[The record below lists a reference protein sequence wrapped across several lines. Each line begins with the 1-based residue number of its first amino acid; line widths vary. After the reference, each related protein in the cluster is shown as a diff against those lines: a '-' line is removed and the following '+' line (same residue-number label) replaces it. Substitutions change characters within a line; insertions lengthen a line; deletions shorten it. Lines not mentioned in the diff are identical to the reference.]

1 MPKRTGPA
9 PIHVG
14 TSGWTYP
21 DWAGVFYPT
30 DVRGADQLAFYATRF
45 DAVEVNS
52 TFYRFPNEATIASWN
67 RRLLASFH
75 FVVKGS
81 RRVTHLGRPGENRE
95 VAEAFC
101 QRVAAL
107 RTLRA
112 ILWQF
117 PPGFEKDL
125 KQLTE
130 FLKYLPEDRRH
141 AVEFRHAS
149 WWDEQTAALLTRS
162 KVAFVAVSHPKL
174 PDVVFPTADLLYVRF
189 HGLGKELYRYDY
201 SDRQLDQWAD
211 RLCPHLAGRTLY
223 AFFNN
228 TYQAKAVANATAFR
242 TLLAEKVPR
251 KGCAGPEMLE

>member
-1 MPKRTGPA
+1 MPKRTGPTR
-9 PIHVG
+9 IHVG

-21 DWAGVFYPT
+21 DWADVFYPKN
-30 DVRGADQLAFYATRF
+30 VRGAARLTFYASQF

-52 TFYRFPNEATIASWN
+52 TFYRFPNEATITSWD
-67 RRLLASFH
+67 RRLPASFH
-75 FVVKGS
+75 LVVKGS

-125 KQLTE
+125 TQLAE
-130 FLKYLPEDRRH
+130 FLKYLPKDPRH

-149 WWDEQTAALLTRS
+149 WWDDQTVALLTRS
-162 KVAFVAVSHPKL
+162 NVAFVAVSHPKL
-174 PDVVFPTADLLYVRF
+174 PDTIFPTADLLYVRF
-189 HGLGKELYRYDY
+189 HGLGKQLYRYDY
-201 SDRQLDQWAD
+201 SDRQLDGWAD
-211 RLCPHLAGRTLY
+211 RLHPHLAGRTLY

-228 TYQAKAVANATAFR
+228 TYQANAVANAIAFR
-242 TLLAEKVPR
+242 ALLAQ
-251 KGCAGPEMLE
+251 